1 MAIYEIQSD
10 EPLAAPVLIQALS
23 GWVDVGSAGTLAAAR
38 LAGDG
43 ELVATFD
50 TDALFDYR
58 SNRPVLDI
66 YDASMKELAWPELTV
81 RRASYGGRDLLV
93 LTGTEPDLRWK
104 DFASAV
110 REVSLRLGVTQL
122 ISLGAVPAA
131 IPHTV
136 PTPVLATASDRSLL
150 AVDIPVLAGAMR
162 VPSAAVSVNDLYLSE
177 AGIPTVGF
185 WAQVPHYVAAL
196 YHAGAVALLRR
207 TAEHLR
213 IDIPIEDFEEEARN
227 QRAQLDQIVDARPEA
242 KAYVE
247 RLEQMADEQR
257 VRRSRPSSSVSSG
270 RPPIHIRSRMGAPTR
285 VPNEGAP

>member
-1 MAIYEIQSD
+1 MAIYELQSD
-10 EPLAAPVLIQALS
+10 ESLAAPVLIQALS

-58 SNRPVLDI
+58 TNRPVLDI
-66 YDASMKELAWPELTV
+66 FDASMKQLAWPELTV
-81 RRASYGGRDLLV
+81 RRASFGGRDLLV

-104 DFASAV
+104 EFASAV

-131 IPHTV
+131 IPHTI

-150 AVDIPVLAGAMR
+150 AQDIPVLEGVLR

-207 TAEHLR
+207 TAEHLG
-213 IDIPIEDFEEEARN
+213 IDIPIEEFEEEART

-247 RLEQMADEQR
+247 RLEQMSAEQ
-257 VRRSRPSSSVSSG
+257 VPSGEEIAAELERFLRETTDPHPFEDGSSDTG
-270 RPPIHIRSRMGAPTR
+270 P
-285 VPNEGAP
+285 

>member
-10 EPLAAPVLIQALS
+10 ESLAAPVLIQALS

-38 LAGDG
+38 LVDDG

-58 SNRPVLDI
+58 TNRPVLDI
-66 YDASMKELAWPELTV
+66 YDASMKELAWPELSV

-104 DFASAV
+104 EFASAV

-131 IPHTV
+131 IPHTI

-150 AVDIPVLAGAMR
+150 AKDIPVLAGAMR

-177 AGIPTVGF
+177 AGVPTVGF

-247 RLEQMADEQR
+247 RLEQMADEQQ
-257 VRRSRPSSSVSSG
+257 VPSGEEIAAELERFLRETTDPHPFEDGGSDTG
-270 RPPIHIRSRMGAPTR
+270 P
-285 VPNEGAP
+285 

>member
-1 MAIYEIQSD
+1 MAIYELQSD
-10 EPLAAPVLIQALS
+10 ESLAAPVLIQALS

-58 SNRPVLDI
+58 TNRPVLDI
-66 YDASMKELAWPELTV
+66 YDASMKQLAWPELTM
-81 RRASYGGRDLLV
+81 RRASFGGRDLLV

-104 DFASAV
+104 EFASAV

-131 IPHTV
+131 IPHTI
-136 PTPVLATASDRSLL
+136 PTPVLATASERSLL
-150 AVDIPVLAGAMR
+150 AQDIPVLEGALR

-207 TAEHLR
+207 TAEHLG
-213 IDIPIEDFEEEARN
+213 IDIPIEEFEEEART

-247 RLEQMADEQR
+247 RLEQISAEQ
-257 VRRSRPSSSVSSG
+257 VPSGEEIAAELERFLRETTDPHPFEDGGSDTG
-270 RPPIHIRSRMGAPTR
+270 P
-285 VPNEGAP
+285 

>member
-1 MAIYEIQSD
+1 MAIYEIES
-10 EPLAAPVLIQALS
+10 EESLAAPVLIQALS

-43 ELVATFD
+43 DLVATFD

-58 SNRPVLDI
+58 TNRPVLDI
-66 YDASMKELAWPELTV
+66 YDASMRELTWPDVTV
-81 RRASYGGRDLLV
+81 RRSSFGGRDLLV

-104 DFASAV
+104 EFASAV
-110 REVSLRLGVTQL
+110 RDISLRMGVTQL

-131 IPHTV
+131 IPHTI

-150 AVDIPVLAGAMR
+150 AHDIPVLEGAMR
-162 VPSAAVSVNDLYLSE
+162 VPSAAVSVIDMNLSE

-196 YHAGAVALLRR
+196 YHSGAVALLSR
-207 TAEHLR
+207 TAEHLG
-213 IDIPIEDFEEEARN
+213 IEIPIEEYEEEARN
-227 QRAQLDQIVDARPEA
+227 QRSQLDQIVDARPDA

-247 RLEQMADEQR
+247 RLEQMAADQ
-257 VRRSRPSSSVSSG
+257 VVPSGEEIASELERFLRETTDPHPFEDGGSEPGS
-270 RPPIHIRSRMGAPTR
+270 
-285 VPNEGAP
+285 

>member
-247 RLEQMADEQR
+247 RLEQMADEQQ
-257 VRRSRPSSSVSSG
+257 VPSG
-270 RPPIHIRSRMGAPTR
+270 EEIAAELERFLRETTDPHPFEDGGPDTG
-285 VPNEGAP
+285 P

>member
-10 EPLAAPVLIQALS
+10 ESLAAPVLIQALS

-58 SNRPVLDI
+58 TNRPVLDI
-66 YDASMKELAWPELTV
+66 EDASMKELAWPELTV
-81 RRASYGGRDLLV
+81 RRASFGGRDLLV

-104 DFASAV
+104 EFASAV

-131 IPHTV
+131 IPHTM

-150 AVDIPVLAGAMR
+150 AEDIPVLAGAMR
-162 VPSAAVSVNDLYLSE
+162 VPSAAVSVIDMDLSE

-227 QRAQLDQIVDARPEA
+227 QRAELDQIVDARPEA

-247 RLEQMADEQR
+247 RLEQMADEQQ
-257 VRRSRPSSSVSSG
+257 VPSGEEIAAELERFLRETTDPHPFEDGGSDTG
-270 RPPIHIRSRMGAPTR
+270 P
-285 VPNEGAP
+285 

>member
-10 EPLAAPVLIQALS
+10 ESLAAPVLIQALS

-58 SNRPVLDI
+58 TNRPVLDI
-66 YDASMKELAWPELTV
+66 YDASMRELAWPELTV
-81 RRASYGGRDLLV
+81 RRTHFGGRDLLV
-93 LTGTEPDLRWK
+93 LTGTEPDLRWRE
-104 DFASAV
+104 FAAGV

-131 IPHTV
+131 IPHTI

-150 AVDIPVLAGAMR
+150 AEDIPVLAGAMR

-207 TAEHLR
+207 TAEHLG
-213 IDIPIEDFEEEARN
+213 IDIPIEEFEEEART

-247 RLEQMADEQR
+247 RLEQMAEEQQ
-257 VRRSRPSSSVSSG
+257 VPSGEEIAAELERFLRETTDPHPFEDGGSDTG
-270 RPPIHIRSRMGAPTR
+270 P
-285 VPNEGAP
+285 

>member
-81 RRASYGGRDLLV
+81 RRASYGGHDLLV

-247 RLEQMADEQR
+247 RLEQMADEQQ
-257 VRRSRPSSSVSSG
+257 VPSG
-270 RPPIHIRSRMGAPTR
+270 EEIAAELERFLRETTDPHPFEDGGPDTG
-285 VPNEGAP
+285 P

>member
-1 MAIYEIQSD
+1 MMAIYEIQSD
-10 EPLAAPVLIQALS
+10 ESLAAPVLIQALS

-38 LAGDG
+38 LVDDG

-58 SNRPVLDI
+58 TNRPILDI
-66 YDASMKELAWPELTV
+66 YDASMKELAWPELSV

-104 DFASAV
+104 EFASAV

-131 IPHTV
+131 IPHTI

-150 AVDIPVLAGAMR
+150 AKDIPVLAGAMR

-177 AGIPTVGF
+177 AGVPTVGF

-207 TAEHLR
+207 TAEHLL

-247 RLEQMADEQR
+247 RLEQMADEQQ
-257 VRRSRPSSSVSSG
+257 VPSGEEIAAELERFLRETTDPHPFDDGGSDTG
-270 RPPIHIRSRMGAPTR
+270 L
-285 VPNEGAP
+285 

>member
-10 EPLAAPVLIQALS
+10 ESLAAPVLIQALS

-38 LAGDG
+38 LAGEG

-58 SNRPVLDI
+58 TNRPTLDI
-66 YDASMKELAWPELTV
+66 FDASMKQLTWPELTV
-81 RRASYGGRDLLV
+81 RRASFGGRDLLV

-104 DFASAV
+104 EFASAV

-131 IPHTV
+131 IPHTM

-150 AVDIPVLAGAMR
+150 AEDIPVLAGAMR
-162 VPSAAVSVNDLYLSE
+162 VPSAAVSVIDMDLSE

-227 QRAQLDQIVDARPEA
+227 QRAELDQIVDARPEA

-247 RLEQMADEQR
+247 RLEQMADEQQ
-257 VRRSRPSSSVSSG
+257 VPSG
-270 RPPIHIRSRMGAPTR
+270 EEIAAELERFLRETTDPHPFEDGGPDTG
-285 VPNEGAP
+285 P

>member
-10 EPLAAPVLIQALS
+10 ESLAAPVLIQALS

-66 YDASMKELAWPELTV
+66 YDASMRELAWPELSV
-81 RRASYGGRDLLV
+81 RRASFGGRDLLV

-104 DFASAV
+104 EFASAV
-110 REVSLRLGVTQL
+110 REVSLRLGIKQL

-131 IPHTV
+131 IPHTI

-150 AVDIPVLAGAMR
+150 AEDIPVLAGAMR

-207 TAEHLR
+207 TAEHLS

-227 QRAQLDQIVDARPEA
+227 QRAQLDEIVDARPEA

-247 RLEQMADEQR
+247 RLEQMADEQQ
-257 VRRSRPSSSVSSG
+257 VPSGEEIAAELERFLRETTDPHPFEDGGSDTG
-270 RPPIHIRSRMGAPTR
+270 P
-285 VPNEGAP
+285 

>member
-1 MAIYEIQSD
+1 MMAIYEIQSD
-10 EPLAAPVLIQALS
+10 ESLAAPVLIQALS

-38 LAGDG
+38 LVDDG

-58 SNRPVLDI
+58 TNRPVLDI
-66 YDASMKELAWPELTV
+66 YDASMKELAWPELSV

-104 DFASAV
+104 EFASAV

-131 IPHTV
+131 IPHTI

-150 AVDIPVLAGAMR
+150 AKDIPVLAGAMR

-177 AGIPTVGF
+177 AGVPTVGF

-247 RLEQMADEQR
+247 RLEQMADEQQ
-257 VRRSRPSSSVSSG
+257 VPSGEEIAAELERFLRETTDPHPFDDGGSDIG
-270 RPPIHIRSRMGAPTR
+270 P
-285 VPNEGAP
+285 

>member
-1 MAIYEIQSD
+1 MAIYELQSD
-10 EPLAAPVLIQALS
+10 GSLAAPVLIQALS

-58 SNRPVLDI
+58 TNRPVLDI
-66 YDASMKELAWPELTV
+66 FDASMKQLAWPELTV
-81 RRASYGGRDLLV
+81 RRASFGGRDLLV

-104 DFASAV
+104 EFASAV

-131 IPHTV
+131 IPHTI

-150 AVDIPVLAGAMR
+150 AEDIPVLEGVLR

-207 TAEHLR
+207 TAEHLG
-213 IDIPIEDFEEEARN
+213 IDIPIEEFEEEART
-227 QRAQLDQIVDARPEA
+227 QRTQLDQIVDARPEA

-247 RLEQMADEQR
+247 RLEQMSAEQ
-257 VRRSRPSSSVSSG
+257 VPSGEEIAAELERYLRETTDPHPFEDGGPDQAS
-270 RPPIHIRSRMGAPTR
+270 
-285 VPNEGAP
+285 

>member
-10 EPLAAPVLIQALS
+10 ESLAAPVLIQALS

-66 YDASMKELAWPELTV
+66 YDASMRELAWPELSV
-81 RRASYGGRDLLV
+81 RLASFGGRDLLV

-104 DFASAV
+104 EFASAV
-110 REVSLRLGVTQL
+110 REVSLRMGVTQL

-131 IPHTV
+131 IPHTI

-150 AVDIPVLAGAMR
+150 AEDIPVLAGAMR

-207 TAEHLR
+207 TAEHLS

-247 RLEQMADEQR
+247 RLEQMADEQQ
-257 VRRSRPSSSVSSG
+257 VPSGEEIAAELERFLRETTDPHPFEDGGSDTG
-270 RPPIHIRSRMGAPTR
+270 P
-285 VPNEGAP
+285 

>member
-1 MAIYEIQSD
+1 MMAIYEIQSD
-10 EPLAAPVLIQALS
+10 ESLAAPVLIQALS

-38 LAGDG
+38 LVDDG

-58 SNRPVLDI
+58 TNRPVLDI
-66 YDASMKELAWPELTV
+66 YDASMKELAWPELSV

-104 DFASAV
+104 EFASAV

-131 IPHTV
+131 IPHTI

-150 AVDIPVLAGAMR
+150 AKDIPVLAGAMR

-177 AGIPTVGF
+177 AGVPTVGF

-247 RLEQMADEQR
+247 RLEQMADEQQ
-257 VRRSRPSSSVSSG
+257 VPSGEEIAAELERFLRETTDPHPFEDGGSDTG
-270 RPPIHIRSRMGAPTR
+270 P
-285 VPNEGAP
+285 

>member
-66 YDASMKELAWPELTV
+66 YDASMRELEWPELSV

-104 DFASAV
+104 EFASAV

-131 IPHTV
+131 IPHTI

-150 AVDIPVLAGAMR
+150 AVDIPILAGAMR

-207 TAEHLR
+207 TAEHLS

-247 RLEQMADEQR
+247 RLEQMADEQQ
-257 VRRSRPSSSVSSG
+257 VPSGEEIAAELERFLRETTDPHPFEDGGSDTG
-270 RPPIHIRSRMGAPTR
+270 P
-285 VPNEGAP
+285 

>member
-1 MAIYEIQSD
+1 MAIYELQSD

-58 SNRPVLDI
+58 TNRPVLDI
-66 YDASMKELAWPELTV
+66 YDASMKQLAWPELTM
-81 RRASYGGRDLLV
+81 RRASFGGRDLLV

-104 DFASAV
+104 EFASAV

-131 IPHTV
+131 IPHTI

-150 AVDIPVLAGAMR
+150 AEDIPVLEGALR

-207 TAEHLR
+207 TAEHLG
-213 IDIPIEDFEEEARN
+213 IDIPIEEFEEEART

-247 RLEQMADEQR
+247 RLEQMSAEQ
-257 VRRSRPSSSVSSG
+257 VPSGEEIAAELERFLRETTDPHPFEDGGSDTG
-270 RPPIHIRSRMGAPTR
+270 P
-285 VPNEGAP
+285 

>member
-1 MAIYEIQSD
+1 MMPIYEIQSD

-23 GWVDVGSAGTLAAAR
+23 GWVDVGSAGTIAAAR
-38 LAGDG
+38 LADDG

-58 SNRPVLDI
+58 ANRPVLDI
-66 YDASMKELAWPELTV
+66 YDASMKELAWPELSV
-81 RRASYGGRDLLV
+81 RRASHGGRDLLV

-104 DFASAV
+104 EFASAV

-131 IPHTV
+131 IPHTI

-150 AVDIPVLAGAMR
+150 AKDIPVLAGAMR

-177 AGIPTVGF
+177 AGVPTVGF

-207 TAEHLR
+207 TTEHLR

-247 RLEQMADEQR
+247 RLEQMADEQQ
-257 VRRSRPSSSVSSG
+257 VPSGEEIAAELERFLRETTDPHPFEDGGSDTG
-270 RPPIHIRSRMGAPTR
+270 P
-285 VPNEGAP
+285 

>member
-10 EPLAAPVLIQALS
+10 DPLAAPVLIQALS

-81 RRASYGGRDLLV
+81 RRVTFGGRDLLV

-104 DFASAV
+104 EFASAV

-177 AGIPTVGF
+177 AGIQTVGF

-227 QRAQLDQIVDARPEA
+227 QRAQLDQIVEARPEA

-247 RLEQMADEQR
+247 RLEQMADEQQ
-257 VRRSRPSSSVSSG
+257 VPSGEEIAAELERFLRETTDPHPFEDGGSDTG
-270 RPPIHIRSRMGAPTR
+270 P
-285 VPNEGAP
+285 

>member
-1 MAIYEIQSD
+1 MTIYEIQSD

-227 QRAQLDQIVDARPEA
+227 QRAQLDQIVEARPEA

-247 RLEQMADEQR
+247 RLEQMAEEQQ
-257 VRRSRPSSSVSSG
+257 VPSGEEIAAELERFLRETTDPHPFEDGGSDTG
-270 RPPIHIRSRMGAPTR
+270 P
-285 VPNEGAP
+285 

>member
-10 EPLAAPVLIQALS
+10 ESLAAPVLIQALS

-38 LAGDG
+38 LADDG

-58 SNRPVLDI
+58 TNRPVLDI
-66 YDASMKELAWPELTV
+66 YDASMRELAWPELTV
-81 RRASYGGRDLLV
+81 RRVSFGGRDLLV

-104 DFASAV
+104 EFASAV

-227 QRAQLDQIVDARPEA
+227 QRAQLDQIVEARPEA

-247 RLEQMADEQR
+247 RLEQMAEEQQ
-257 VRRSRPSSSVSSG
+257 VPSGEEIAAELERFLRETTDPHPFEDGGSDSG
-270 RPPIHIRSRMGAPTR
+270 P
-285 VPNEGAP
+285 

>member
-1 MAIYEIQSD
+1 MMAIYEIQSD
-10 EPLAAPVLIQALS
+10 ESLTAPVLIQALS

-58 SNRPVLDI
+58 TNRPVLDI
-66 YDASMKELAWPELTV
+66 YDASMKQLAWPELTM
-81 RRASYGGRDLLV
+81 RRASFGGRDLLV

-104 DFASAV
+104 GFASAV

-131 IPHTV
+131 IPHTI

-150 AVDIPVLAGAMR
+150 AEDIPVLEGALR

-207 TAEHLR
+207 TAEHLG
-213 IDIPIEDFEEEARN
+213 IDIPIEEFEEEART

-247 RLEQMADEQR
+247 RLEQMSAEQ
-257 VRRSRPSSSVSSG
+257 VPSGEEIAAELERFLRETTDPHPFEDGGSDNG
-270 RPPIHIRSRMGAPTR
+270 R
-285 VPNEGAP
+285 

>member
-1 MAIYEIQSD
+1 MTLYEIKSE
-10 EPLAAPVLIQALS
+10 EPLVAPVLIQALS

-43 ELVATFD
+43 DLIASFD
-50 TDALFDYR
+50 TDSLFDYR
-58 SNRPVLDI
+58 TNRPVLDI
-66 YDASMKELAWPELTV
+66 SGASMNELTWPEVALH
-81 RRASYGGRDLLV
+81 RASFGGRDLLV

-104 DFASAV
+104 EFAAAV
-110 REVSLRLGVTQL
+110 RELALRMGVTQL

-131 IPHTV
+131 IPHSS

-150 AVDIPVLAGAMR
+150 GNDIPVLEGALR
-162 VPSAAVSVNDLYLSE
+162 VPSAAVSVIDMYLSE

-185 WAQVPHYVAAL
+185 WAQIPHYVAAL
-196 YHAGAVALLRR
+196 YHAGAVALLNR

-213 IDIPIEDFEEEARN
+213 IEIPIDEFEEEARA

-247 RLEQMADEQR
+247 RLEQLAAEQE
-257 VRRSRPSSSVSSG
+257 VPSGEEIAAELERFLRETTDPHPFEDGGSDTG
-270 RPPIHIRSRMGAPTR
+270 P
-285 VPNEGAP
+285 

>member
-1 MAIYEIQSD
+1 MAIYELQSD
-10 EPLAAPVLIQALS
+10 ESLAAPVLIQALS

-50 TDALFDYR
+50 TDALIDYR
-58 SNRPVLDI
+58 TNRPVLDI
-66 YDASMKELAWPELTV
+66 YDASMKQLAWPELTM
-81 RRASYGGRDLLV
+81 RRASFGGRDLLV

-104 DFASAV
+104 EFASAV

-131 IPHTV
+131 IPHTI

-150 AVDIPVLAGAMR
+150 AEDIPVLEGALR

-207 TAEHLR
+207 TAEHLG
-213 IDIPIEDFEEEARN
+213 IDIPIEEFEEEART

-247 RLEQMADEQR
+247 RLEQMSAEQ
-257 VRRSRPSSSVSSG
+257 VPSGEEIAAELERFLRETTDPHPFEDGGSDTG
-270 RPPIHIRSRMGAPTR
+270 P
-285 VPNEGAP
+285 

>member
-1 MAIYEIQSD
+1 MTIYEIES
-10 EPLAAPVLIQALS
+10 EESLVAPVLIQALS

-43 ELVATFD
+43 QLVASFD

-58 SNRPVLDI
+58 TNRPVLDI
-66 YDASMKELAWPELTV
+66 HNASMKELAWPEVTV
-81 RRASYGGRDLLV
+81 RRASFGGRDLLV
-93 LTGTEPDLRWK
+93 LTGTEPDLRWRE
-104 DFASAV
+104 FASAV

-150 AVDIPVLAGAMR
+150 AGDVPVLEGLMR
-162 VPSAAVSVNDLYLSE
+162 VPSAAVSVIDLDLSE

-196 YHAGAVALLRR
+196 YHAGAVALLRQ
-207 TAEHLR
+207 TARHLR
-213 IDIPIEDFEEEARN
+213 IEIPMDEFEEEART
-227 QRAQLDQIVDARPEA
+227 QRSQLDEVVDARPEA

-247 RLEQMADEQR
+247 RLEQMAAEQE
-257 VRRSRPSSSVSSG
+257 VPSGEEIAAELERFLRETTDPHPFEDGGSDTG
-270 RPPIHIRSRMGAPTR
+270 P
-285 VPNEGAP
+285 